1 MFEHRLQYYKD
12 NPILDKDGKPLTPEE
27 CFDYECDVWD
37 CGIPGSKLAFR
48 ALWEKWGERLGIPE
62 VYPELAPKKND

>member
-1 MFEHRLQYYKD
+1 MNY
-12 NPILDKDGKPLTPEE
+12 NILDKDGKPLSTEE
-27 CFDYECDVWD
+27 AEEYFNDLFD

-62 VYPELAPKKND
+62 VYPELASKKND